1 VADAGHQLL
10 RRDPRHAGDRGRR
23 VVAKV
28 MDAETNGADAR
39 ARCSPRG
46 RKGCPPKRSTA
57 WTREHH
63 AARTWGR
70 EAVHVLA
77 ERLGHRHRE
86 HNRPGAGLA
95 PRVSRDASEV
105 RDLVGLALDSHGVT
119 EKVDV
124 APIESE
130 DLARS
135 KPAEAGEQDKSSV
148 PLVDRLGQ
156 VQRRA
161 GTAVR

>member
-1 VADAGHQLL
+1 
-10 RRDPRHAGDRGRR
+10 
-23 VVAKV
+23 
-28 MDAETNGADAR
+28 M
-39 ARCSPRG
+39 
-46 RKGCPPKRSTA
+46 
-57 WTREHH
+57 
-63 AARTWGR
+63 
-70 EAVHVLA
+70 
-77 ERLGHRHRE
+77 
-86 HNRPGAGLA
+86 
-95 PRVSRDASEV
+95 
-105 RDLVGLALDSHGVT
+105 T

-124 APIESE
+124 APLESE